1 MIFLDANVTLR
12 FLLDDNPMLSPKA
25 KSIFKTINQ
34 GETKVFIS
42 SMAIYEVVFTLG
54 RTYKLQKSDIRQ
66 KLLSIIN
73 LQNITVDKRDI
84 VEKALAFYEDKN
96 ISFVDAYQAAL
107 MLKKKIKKIY
117 SFDPHFDRFPEI
129 ERLES

>member
-1 MIFLDANVTLR
+1 MIFLDANVILR

-34 GETKVFIS
+34 GKTKAFIS

-54 RTYKLQKSDIRQ
+54 RTYKLQRSDIRQ

-73 LQNITVDKRDI
+73 LQNITVNKRDI

-96 ISFVDAYQAAL
+96 ISFVDACQAAL

-129 ERLES
+129 KRLVD